1 MVKGSGS
8 KSQAGSK
15 ETERAIKQ
23 IDRVK
28 GNKRG
33 QLGRV
38 TEVKGKGER

>member
-1 MVKGSGS
+1 MVQGSGS

-23 IDRVK
+23 IDKVK
-28 GNKRG
+28 GKERG
-33 QLGRV
+33 QLDRV